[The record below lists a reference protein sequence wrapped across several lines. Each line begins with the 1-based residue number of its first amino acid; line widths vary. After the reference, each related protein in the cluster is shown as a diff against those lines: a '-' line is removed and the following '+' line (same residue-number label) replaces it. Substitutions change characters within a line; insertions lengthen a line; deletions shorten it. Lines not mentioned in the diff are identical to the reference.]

1 MYEVPPKPTQTQP
14 TTNLSK
20 KEIKKLTQKAQTN
33 WKNLSEKYSKN
44 CGIFILNTIG
54 NVIKALTFLQKV
66 EDGDTSEYSMEEQV
80 KMYDVLQ
87 SNKDIISMLAQAH
100 SEALRRQAEQEKLK
114 EDEENLAKKAE
125 EEAKRLQE
133 EKEKIENEQKGIE
146 TEEKVENKEE
156 EDKKEEDKKEED
168 KKVSIEDYSDVSKKI
183 SEIEKILK
191 EDDLTENEKEQ
202 LNDYYQDLLEQ
213 KEQIEELQEK
223 EDKKE
228 LANELNYN
236 VEDAIK
242 KDEEERKKLIEEENK
257 KIEEQKIE
265 EAKKTEQEN
274 KSISI
279 GNLDIPPGTRIY
291 KSQEF
296 PSTGTTYTDDQF
308 QPIKANLCPVDNYG
322 RWTCPEGITSEDID
336 GWDNIKWERISK
348 IFNTKNYQVFHEE
361 IIADDIIQG
370 GLGDCYFLSAI
381 SALCKFPNLVRKL
394 FYFKERSEENCY
406 GVYYKINGTWELV
419 LIDDY
424 FPCYGTRAKNLSF
437 TSTNDNELWVILLEK
452 AWAKLNG
459 NYAKAIGGEPHE
471 VFDVISNAY
480 SDKMK
485 ITNNNS
491 EEIWKRLQSAQAKNY
506 LMTAGTS
513 SDTYNLNL
521 EEMGLVPGHAY
532 TLLQVVQLTGKSNEK
547 LVRLRNPWGNTE
559 WSGDWSDSSRKWTS
573 DFRKQCGMEG
583 NNNNNNDGSFWMS
596 FNNFLTYYTMIGICH
611 LYDDFQYTLHH
622 IGNEKSKNGPV
633 LTKVICNED
642 NVHAYIML
650 HQKNPRIAL
659 KDGTYQT
666 AVINYLMLVDENNNY
681 IKANGNCEKNCCIEV
696 NLNKGCY
703 YLITDI
709 NYRYIP
715 NGNIH
720 SYNISA
726 YSSVPIYFEEDNT
739 KNVETVFKNGLYSYT
754 QNNLT
759 SQSFANG
766 KLYQSKSNDSEFPF
780 NFILFDNAG
789 GIYDVTLT
797 DSLVFRSTRCA
808 DFYLEGN
815 NNSAESLPKTVV
827 PNTWDIF
834 IHMPYSY
841 SSVYSYSLSTSAKR
855 STGTNTTNKTS
866 GSSSNTT
873 NTNNKTTA
881 NKSSNS
887 QDEIV
892 NAVFSES
899 GEALDSQGL
908 IKQYVHAGDGGYYI
922 GFENGSKRN
931 LNMKLVLDGLYEIN
945 NPNSSQVKFTANSYT
960 RRVFSVKVKPGVTGS
975 ISFMFDYA

>member
-1 MYEVPPKPTQTQP
+1 M
-14 TTNLSK
+14 
-20 KEIKKLTQKAQTN
+20 
-33 WKNLSEKYSKN
+33 
-44 CGIFILNTIG
+44 
-54 NVIKALTFLQKV
+54 
-66 EDGDTSEYSMEEQV
+66 
-80 KMYDVLQ
+80 
-87 SNKDIISMLAQAH
+87 
-100 SEALRRQAEQEKLK
+100 
-114 EDEENLAKKAE
+114 
-125 EEAKRLQE
+125 
-133 EKEKIENEQKGIE
+133 
-146 TEEKVENKEE
+146 
-156 EDKKEEDKKEED
+156 
-168 KKVSIEDYSDVSKKI
+168 
-183 SEIEKILK
+183 
-191 EDDLTENEKEQ
+191 
-202 LNDYYQDLLEQ
+202 
-213 KEQIEELQEK
+213 
-223 EDKKE
+223 
-228 LANELNYN
+228 
-236 VEDAIK
+236 
-242 KDEEERKKLIEEENK
+242 
-257 KIEEQKIE
+257 
-265 EAKKTEQEN
+265 
-274 KSISI
+274 
-279 GNLDIPPGTRIY
+279 
-291 KSQEF
+291 
-296 PSTGTTYTDDQF
+296 
-308 QPIKANLCPVDNYG
+308 
-322 RWTCPEGITSEDID
+322 
-336 GWDNIKWERISK
+336 
-348 IFNTKNYQVFHEE
+348 
-361 IIADDIIQG
+361 
-370 GLGDCYFLSAI
+370 
-381 SALCKFPNLVRKL
+381 RKL
-394 FYFKERSEENCY
+394 FYFKERSEESCY

-459 NYAKAIGGEPHE
+459 SYAKAIGGEPHE

-485 ITNNNS
+485 ITGNNS
-491 EEIWKRLQSAQAKNY
+491 EEIWKRLQSAQNKNY

-532 TLLQVVQLTGKSNEK
+532 TLLQVVQLTGKSNER
-547 LVRLRNPWGNTE
+547 LVKLRNPWGNTE
-559 WSGDWSDSSRKWTS
+559 WSGDWSDSSRKWTN
-573 DFRKQCGMEG
+573 DFRKQCGMDN

-596 FNNFLTYYTMIGICH
+596 FNDFLTYYSMIGICH
-611 LYDDFQYTLHH
+611 LYDDYQYTLHH

-633 LTKVICNED
+633 ITKVICNGD

-681 IKANGNCEKNCCIEV
+681 IKANGNSEKNCCIEV
-696 NLNKGCY
+696 DLNKGCY
-703 YLITDI
+703 YLISDI
-709 NYRYIP
+709 NYRFIP

-726 YSSVPIYFEEDNT
+726 YSSIPIYFEEETT

-766 KLYQSKSNDSEFPF
+766 KLYQSKSSNESEFPF

-815 NNSAESLPKTVV
+815 NNKAESLPKTVV

-855 STGTNTTNKTS
+855 STGTNTTANKA
-866 GSSSNTT
+866 GSNANNNTA
-873 NTNNKTTA
+873 NTAT
-881 NKSSNS
+881 NKSSNN
-887 QDEIV
+887 QDEII
-892 NAVFSES
+892 NAVFSET